1 MCELYAGRGGGGRCV
16 AREGGDKRACEP
28 VRVNRFKRW
37 FSFSLSMSLSE
48 KLFTEEDEHIEIG
61 GDPRARE
68 GLSE

>member
-1 MCELYAGRGGGGRCV
+1 M

-28 VRVNRFKRW
+28 VRVSRLGRW
-37 FSFSLSMSLSE
+37 FSFSLSISFSE
-48 KLFTEEDEHIEIG
+48 KLLSEEDEAIDIG